1 MNYLKERELMCK
13 SGLRL
18 LQERLS
24 AGTWGNI
31 SSRVDDTHMLITP
44 SGIPY
49 REMDP
54 EDMVLVNIENL
65 QYEGNLKPSSE
76 SPIHAGIYSVY
87 EEVNAVVHNHSLY
100 ASIIAATSETVKPYI
115 ADMAMILGPDVKSVE
130 HAMPGSDA
138 LRDGVIKALDGR
150 YGAIM
155 KNHGAI
161 CVGRDMEEAFTA
173 CHLLEKSCKI
183 QINVEMLG
191 GGKPLTKEE
200 ATAYRTRYINIYQ
213 KK

>member
-1 MNYLKERELMCK
+1 MKHQEYRELICK
-13 SGLRL
+13 SGMRL
-18 LQERLS
+18 LNENLS

-31 SSRVDDTHMLITP
+31 SCRVDDRHMLISP
-44 SGIPY
+44 SGIAY
-49 REMDP
+49 DKTKP
-54 EDMVLVNIENL
+54 EDEVLVNIYTLE
-65 QYEGNLKPSSE
+65 YEGSLKPSSE
-76 SPIHAGIYSVY
+76 SLIHAEIYKVY
-87 EEVNAVVHNHSLY
+87 DEINAVVHNHSLY
-100 ASIIAATSETVKPYI
+100 ASVIAATSGTIKPYI
-115 ADMAMILGPDVKSVE
+115 ADMAMILGPDVKAVE
-130 HAMPGSDA
+130 HAMPGSRQ
-138 LRDGVIKALDGR
+138 LRDGVIEALKGR

-191 GGKPLTKEE
+191 GGEPLTEEE
-200 ATAYRTRYINIYQ
+200 ANIYRDYYLNDYQ